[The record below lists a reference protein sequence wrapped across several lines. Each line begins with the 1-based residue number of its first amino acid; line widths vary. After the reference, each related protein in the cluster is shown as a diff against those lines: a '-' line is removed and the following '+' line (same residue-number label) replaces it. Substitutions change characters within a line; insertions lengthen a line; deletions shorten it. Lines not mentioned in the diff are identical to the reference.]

1 MIERNYLEDNPD
13 LQFNINHFIQWD
25 KLIPVKENDFKDAK
39 IYSETSDSAYEMAPS
54 NTEEALDLF
63 NSVFQQYGEIAG
75 KEVAPAAGIMDE
87 TGLQY
92 SNGKVEFPQELN
104 KLVDLIASTGMI
116 GYAVERKFGG
126 LAFPFAAQSVVQ
138 ELLSR
143 ADTAFSIVIG
153 CYNLAEVI
161 DRFGSEEMKNKYLPK
176 MVNGEMIGAMALTE
190 PDYGSDLPHLRTSA
204 KKNEDGSYTLEGTKR
219 FITHGCGVGDK
230 PAAILTLARS
240 SGKGA
245 KGLSFF
251 LVESDDIWVDRI
263 EEKIGLHTSPTCE
276 IVYDNSKA
284 QIIGEEGKGLVKYAM
299 DMMNG
304 ARLGIAVQSTGLA
317 TAALEEAKKYAS
329 EREQFGKKIEE
340 LTPVAHSLEKMDATL
355 QAMRALVYRTSE
367 VVDLFEGNVSILEE
381 KGAEERSIRKDPSV
395 LLWDKLSRLLTPLS
409 KYFCSEKANQIAYD
423 SLSIFGGSGYTE
435 EYSIAKLYR
444 DARITTIYEG
454 TSNLQ
459 VIAAIG
465 GISEGARNG
474 SVLDEYLN
482 DQLAL
487 INDEKNKA
495 ILKKYQDKLYNTIA
509 DYKTLEK
516 EQKEAYAKEMV
527 DYFGHFMSLLLLA
540 EQLEIAKKKNLTDFI
555 AMKEKA
561 IDTYKNI
568 AIREMESSILQ
579 IELVK

>member
-13 LQFNINHFIQWD
+13 LQFNIEHFIQWD
-25 KLIPVKENDFKDAK
+25 KIVPLKEHDFKDAK
-39 IYSETSDSAYEMAPS
+39 IYSETSDSLYEMAPS
-54 NTEEALDLF
+54 NTEEAMDLF

-75 KEVAPAAGIMDE
+75 KEVAPAATTMDR
-87 TGLQY
+87 TGLKY
-92 SNGKVEFPQELN
+92 SNGKVDFPPELL

-116 GYAVERKFGG
+116 GYAVERKYGG
-126 LAFPFAAQSVVQ
+126 LSFPFVAQSVVQ

-161 DRFGSEEMKNKYLPK
+161 NRFGDEDMKSKYLPK

-190 PDYGSDLPHLRTSA
+190 PDYGSDLPHLRTAA
-204 KKNEDGSYTLEGTKR
+204 KKNEDGSFTLEGTKR

-240 SGKGA
+240 SGQGA

-251 LVESDDIWVDRI
+251 LVESNDIWVDRI

-284 QIIGEEGKGLVKYAM
+284 ILIGEEGKGLVKYAM

-304 ARLGIAVQSTGLA
+304 ARLGIAIQSTGLA

-340 LTPVAHSLEKMDATL
+340 LNPVARSLNKMDAIL

-367 VVDLFEGNVSILEE
+367 IVDLFEGNVSILQE
-381 KGAEERSIRKDPSV
+381 KGVEERAIRKDKSV
-395 LLWDKLSRLLTPLS
+395 IMWDKLSRLLTPLS
-409 KYFCSEKANQIAYD
+409 KYFCSEKANLIAYD
-423 SLSIFGGSGYTE
+423 ALSIFGGSGYTE

-459 VIAAIG
+459 VIATIG
-465 GISEGARNG
+465 GITEGAREG

-482 DQLAL
+482 LCIDSISDASGNSL
-487 INDEKNKA
+487 
-495 ILKKYQDKLYNTIA
+495 LKSYQKKLYNVSG
-509 DYKTLEK
+509 DYKSLDK
-516 EQKEAYAKEMV
+516 DKKEAYAKELV
-527 DYFGHFMSLLLLA
+527 DYFGHFFSLMLLF
-540 EQLEIAKKKNLTDFI
+540 EQLEIAKKKNLTEI
-555 AMKEKA
+555 ITLKEKA
-561 IDTYKNI
+561 IDIYRDI
-568 AIREMESSILQ
+568 AIREMESSVLQ
-579 IELVK
+579 IELLK